1 MIVHPSAVHSGL
13 PVAGITPQAGTPVD
27 LLIGF
32 FVLSAVPLFAVAAT
46 SFTRIIVVLGFLRAA
61 LGAPS
66 LPPNVVLAALAI
78 MLTTAIMA
86 PTLGRIEADAV
97 RPYLAHKLT
106 PSQAIARGAEPLRE
120 FMLRQARP
128 SDVAEFARMAREKD
142 VATSRASFVVVAP
155 AFLVGELRAA
165 FAMGFA
171 LALPFAVVD
180 MVTAAV
186 LMSLGMFMV
195 SPATISLPIKL
206 MLFVAA
212 DGWTLVASALAASF
226 R

>member
-1 MIVHPSAVHSGL
+1 MIVHPAALHSAL
-13 PVAGITPQAGTPVD
+13 PVAGNAPQAGTPVD

-32 FVLSAVPLFAVAAT
+32 FVLSSVPLFAVAAT
-46 SFTRIIVVLGFLRAA
+46 SFTRIIVVLGLLRAA

-66 LPPNVVLAALAI
+66 LPPNVVLAALAV
-78 MLTTAIMA
+78 MLTAAIMG
-86 PTLGRIEADAV
+86 PTLGKIETDAV
-97 RPYLAHKLT
+97 QPYLAHRLT
-106 PSQAIARGAEPLRE
+106 PSQAIARAAEPLRA

-128 SDVAEFARMAREKD
+128 SDVAEFARMAHETD
-142 VATSRASFVVVAP
+142 AAASHASFAIVAP

-171 LALPFAVVD
+171 LALPFAVID

-195 SPATISLPIKL
+195 SPGTISLPIKL

-212 DGWTLVASALAASF
+212 DGWSLVASSLAASF